1 MEKVNV
7 SHEVI
12 VRLRQFL
19 EDEARSCSMEPSI
32 ITPEYVFRMWG
43 GSVSLE
49 EIEVALDI
57 IRS

>member
-32 ITPEYVFRMWG
+32 ITPEYVFRMWV